1 MKKLPIDINTFKPL
15 IENNYLY
22 IDKTQYIYNLITT
35 GRYYFLS
42 RPRRFGKSLLISTFN
57 ELFSGNKK
65 LFKDLWIGQ
74 KSDYKWIE
82 YPVIKLDF
90 SDLDIS
96 SPEELKLGLSSSLD
110 DIAKSYSIDISH
122 KITPGLKLK
131 TLVKTLAQKNKV
143 VVLIDEY
150 DFPLINSLDDLK
162 VAKANQKI
170 LKNFFSVLK
179 SLDAYLHFIFLT
191 GVTKF
196 AKTSVFSGLNNL
208 NDITIH
214 EKAAALLG
222 YTKEEIDHYF
232 REFIKQVSEK
242 LEIPTSKIKEEM
254 QRWYNGYRFSGD
266 VILYV
271 YNPFSILYF
280 FENKKFWNY
289 WFESGTPSFFI
300 ELIKNQY
307 KSLEDFEAV
316 EFSYD
321 SLGTFDIGKIPLITL
336 LFQTG
341 YLTIKTYH
349 SDTRRFKIG
358 YPNFEVKESFQ
369 KYILAAISNNNVIEI
384 DNIAQQLSTA
394 LNENNIPLFCTLLQS
409 LLANIPYQLHI
420 SEERYYHSLFQLIG
434 NLLRFNIQ
442 SEIST
447 DKGRVDLVITTQK
460 NIFIFE
466 LKFGVRAKAALQQI
480 IDNKYYERYLPTKKE
495 IVLVGLAFEHKR
507 KKLELNYEFISLADL
522 QKNLKIKKT

>member
-131 TLVKTLAQKNKV
+131 TLLKTLAQKNKV

-191 GVTKF
+191 SVTKF
-196 AKTSVFSGLNNL
+196 AKMSVFSGLNNL

-222 YTKEEIDHYF
+222 YTKEEIDKYF
-232 REFIKQVSEK
+232 
-242 LEIPTSKIKEEM
+242 
-254 QRWYNGYRFSGD
+254 
-266 VILYV
+266 
-271 YNPFSILYF
+271 
-280 FENKKFWNY
+280 
-289 WFESGTPSFFI
+289 
-300 ELIKNQY
+300 
-307 KSLEDFEAV
+307 
-316 EFSYD
+316 
-321 SLGTFDIGKIPLITL
+321 
-336 LFQTG
+336 
-341 YLTIKTYH
+341 
-349 SDTRRFKIG
+349 
-358 YPNFEVKESFQ
+358 
-369 KYILAAISNNNVIEI
+369 
-384 DNIAQQLSTA
+384 
-394 LNENNIPLFCTLLQS
+394 
-409 LLANIPYQLHI
+409 
-420 SEERYYHSLFQLIG
+420 
-434 NLLRFNIQ
+434 
-442 SEIST
+442 T
-447 DKGRVDLVITTQK
+447 D
-460 NIFIFE
+460 
-466 LKFGVRAKAALQQI
+466 
-480 IDNKYYERYLPTKKE
+480 
-495 IVLVGLAFEHKR
+495 
-507 KKLELNYEFISLADL
+507 
-522 QKNLKIKKT
+522 